1 MNFLIDENIQY
12 KISTVYVYKANF
24 IQVVV
29 TNNIDESK
37 FL

>member
-12 KISTVYVYKANF
+12 KISAANACKINF
-24 IQVVV
+24 IQVVM